1 MDGFGNINWWGF
13 SPSVN
18 LLESYDLNKTDKNE
32 LNVLLVNSGDQRH
45 ILHTIAM
52 LKNYPKIK
60 KVNFYVYDKMLELYA
75 RDFLLISLAIEHPSQ
90 RGIQE
95 KSELF
100 LEIFGNLFTR
110 EFTSTYIQT
119 KANDFIKYITDL
131 DHLQQTNLKLFD
143 FSLLKYKERDFLEG
157 IFKFWRL
164 KIDLEKFPI
173 DKCWEYRLRTYFGV
187 RYDSRSNAYD
197 WDFSMKIIERKNA
210 GIINNR
216 IYSRWRES
224 GIAFD
229 LRDSNYVSANKTL
242 ASGLIFEDPS
252 RNGDKTSR
260 RGFFGDI
267 IMGPYLAYGIES
279 DNKNLFKKQNDIF
292 THTATEV
299 ARDNLCSYMTAI
311 LEQNGFDLKEYQT
324 DLNNTD

>member
-75 RDFLLISLAIEHPSQ
+75 RDFLPISLAIEHPSQ

-216 IYSRWRES
+216 IYSRWREKWHC
-224 GIAFD
+224 F
-229 LRDSNYVSANKTL
+229 
-242 ASGLIFEDPS
+242 
-252 RNGDKTSR
+252 
-260 RGFFGDI
+260 
-267 IMGPYLAYGIES
+267 
-279 DNKNLFKKQNDIF
+279 
-292 THTATEV
+292 
-299 ARDNLCSYMTAI
+299 
-311 LEQNGFDLKEYQT
+311 
-324 DLNNTD
+324 